1 MDFLSPLKTASIV
14 DATQNDLR
22 AVQKSRTHADA
33 KVLADLRK
41 RKLVTMSKA
50 ITFVISRGPKYAR
63 VMEKEETDLTHDML
77 VK

>member
-1 MDFLSPLKTASIV
+1 M
-14 DATQNDLR
+14 
-22 AVQKSRTHADA
+22 QKSRTHSDA